1 MYYAQYGED
10 RILNQIF
17 AGKTDGVCV
26 EVGGFD
32 GVTGSNTYFFEKLG
46 WKCLIVEPMP
56 DFCEKIRSVRN
67 CDVAEIAASDAEG
80 EVQFHVAV
88 GVETLSTIEKNED
101 HFARI
106 RNLSADSIKTI
117 YVKTAPLDKILL
129 DRNFSKIDFLTID
142 VEGHEMSVLSGM
154 LFEQILPRIIITEDN
169 THGIDRRIND
179 LMQSKSYIR
188 FKKTGC
194 NVWYVRKEDELATRW
209 SRLIT
214 EIPISLYRLKLLIK
228 PYEPAWMKRKP
239 D

>member
-10 RILNQIF
+10 QILNQIF
-17 AGKTDGVCV
+17 TGKTDGVCV

-56 DFCEKIRSVRN
+56 EFCEKIRNIRN
-67 CDVAEIAASDAEG
+67 CDVAEFAASDVQG

-88 GVETLSTIEKNED
+88 GVETLSTIEKNEE

-117 YVKTAPLDKILL
+117 NVKTARLDDILL
-129 DRNFSKIDFLTID
+129 DRNYSHIDFLTID

-154 LFEQILPRIIITEDN
+154 NFDKVIPRIVIIEDN
-169 THGIDRRIND
+169 THGQDRRIKSF
-179 LMQSKSYIR
+179 MESKSYTR
-188 FKKTGC
+188 FRKTGC
-194 NVWYVRKEDELATRW
+194 NDWYVKKDDVLATRW
-209 SRLIT
+209 NRLTT
-214 EIPISLYRLKLLIK
+214 EIPIAMYRVKLLIK
-228 PYEPAWMKRKP
+228 PYAPAWMKRKP
-239 D
+239 G